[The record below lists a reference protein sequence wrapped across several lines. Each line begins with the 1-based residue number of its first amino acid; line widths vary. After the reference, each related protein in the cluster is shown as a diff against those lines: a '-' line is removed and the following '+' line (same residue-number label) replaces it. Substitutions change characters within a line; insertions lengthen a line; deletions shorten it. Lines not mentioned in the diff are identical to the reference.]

1 MGTTAIISAIL
12 AVLSTIGGI
21 TAKQV
26 KQSND
31 QQAVNKNGM
40 ASPSEDSTVQGI
52 NIASDVTGLASQ
64 AMSMLGGTGDLR
76 DAGTIFNKNSS
87 GYFGEVNELI
97 KRGGMK

>member
-40 ASPSEDSTVQGI
+40 ASPSEDSTVQGV
-52 NIASDVTGLASQ
+52 NIASDVTGIASQ
-64 AMSMLGGTGDLR
+64 ALGMLGGLGNMR
-76 DAGTIFNKNSS
+76 DSSYAYNANLKGSFGSSVNRFLKNLS
-87 GYFGEVNELI
+87 
-97 KRGGMK
+97 

>member
-40 ASPSEDSTVQGI
+40 ASPSADSTEQGI
-52 NIASDVTGLASQ
+52 SIASDVTGLASQ
-64 AMSMLGGTGDLR
+64 AFSFLGGTGDMPSS
-76 DAGTIFNKNSS
+76 DKIFNKTSDVA
-87 GYFGEVNELI
+87 FGNVGKAI
-97 KRGGMK
+97 KKYRS